1 MNYPESLPLTEIK
14 NVLDIVKTG
23 DIKGRVQDLMHNA
36 WVLQGYLQ
44 KQMIGNPS
52 NLLLAK
58 QSSEDPVAVLE
69 NVISQADSSELVAQ
83 ISVPWS
89 IVLPWLLKLIAE
101 AAEAAILA

>member
-14 NVLDIVKTG
+14 NILDIVKTG
-23 DIKGRVQDLMHNA
+23 DIKGKVQDLMHNA

-69 NVISQADSSELVAQ
+69 NVINQADSSELVAQ